1 MPTVNWDTTPS
12 LDHSAEA
19 QHFLGLTMGKKR
31 AAKLV
36 TKLATSDV
44 KTYKA
49 KDILRASGLELLPP
63 TDPHVSAFTD
73 LINAGGSLPP
83 VLLVKGS
90 TKHGTPLTIA
100 DGYHRTVAS
109 FYADPHADIT
119 AQIASA

>member
-1 MPTVNWDTTPS
+1 MNVQWDSTPS
-12 LDHSAEA
+12 LDNSADA
-19 QHFLGLTMGKKR
+19 QRFLGLTMGKKA
-31 AAKLV
+31 AAKV
-36 TKLATSDV
+36 VAKITTAEV

-49 KDILRASGLELLPP
+49 KDILRAAGLQVLPA

-73 LINAGGSLPP
+73 LINSGGSLPP

-109 FYADPHADIT
+109 FLADPDAHVTTQT
-119 AQIASA
+119 ASL